1 MKITL
6 FLILFL
12 SLTGMVILAQDNP
25 FFSKKNGESPSE
37 EKADT
42 PSNSFFYSIQQ
53 AITEWQKG
61 LNQSISSFLKEIKTS
76 GNLGTWLT
84 IFGLSFLYGFI
95 HAIAP
100 GHRKTI
106 ISSYFLAQD
115 SKFMYGLLLAVLF
128 TFLHA
133 GSGVGIVL
141 ILYIVIKSQIMMA
154 FENVNQIVQIIS
166 SILLAVFGFV
176 VMIVKSIE
184 AIKVMGQKNKNEVS
198 VLSPENQFSKGK
210 KILPLVLVAGI
221 IPCPGA
227 AMIMMFSISLDIIP
241 AGIYAVIAMSLGM
254 GATLSLVA
262 LLTIASK
269 QKVLKL
275 FKGKKS
281 LQEWLHISVDF
292 FGALLLL
299 FFGIV
304 LLIGALG

>member
-1 MKITL
+1 
-6 FLILFL
+6 
-12 SLTGMVILAQDNP
+12 
-25 FFSKKNGESPSE
+25 
-37 EKADT
+37 
-42 PSNSFFYSIQQ
+42 
-53 AITEWQKG
+53 
-61 LNQSISSFLKEIKTS
+61 
-76 GNLGTWLT
+76 LGTWLT